1 MVESRAER
9 HPVAVA
15 VACLGTFL
23 VVTSLPVAGWLEG
36 VGLSADGAR
45 AAHAGLL
52 AALAWGAAAWYG
64 LLDGGRAGLL
74 VMAGT
79 AALAAFAGPAG
90 AYLSWCTFTGVAE
103 EVLLCG
109 ILYPCLRSRSGEGG
123 ERRALLGAA
132 AIFAACH
139 LTGTLPVGWAA
150 ARVLFA
156 GAFACGMIWLAQ
168 RTGRLWVPALC
179 HAAFD
184 TAFFLLTP

>member
-52 AALAWGAAAWYG
+52 AALALGAAAWYG

-139 LTGTLPVGWAA
+139 LTGTLPVDWAA

>member
-52 AALAWGAAAWYG
+52 AALALGAAAWYG

-90 AYLSWCTFTGVAE
+90 AYLSWCAFTGVAE

-109 ILYPCLRSRSGEGG
+109 ILYPCLRSCSG